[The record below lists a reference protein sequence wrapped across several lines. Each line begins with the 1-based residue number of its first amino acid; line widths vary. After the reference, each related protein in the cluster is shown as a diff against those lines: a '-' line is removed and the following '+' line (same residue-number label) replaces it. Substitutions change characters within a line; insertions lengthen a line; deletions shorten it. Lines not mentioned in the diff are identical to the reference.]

1 MEIIRALTK
10 LSGVK
15 RLMKERGSPSY
26 DFVIGS
32 DIARDGMYV
41 EVRLKDSNPL
51 LVLAE
56 IFFSDQTHTF
66 ALNCYVQNIP
76 LDVIL
81 ELIDIAKKRL
91 PPTHQ

>member
-1 MEIIRALTK
+1 MTTEK
-10 LSGVK
+10 
-15 RLMKERGSPSY
+15 GSPSY

-41 EVRLKDSNPL
+41 EVRLKDTNPL

-66 ALNCYVQNIP
+66 TLNCYVQNIP
-76 LDVIL
+76 MDVIL
-81 ELIDIAKKRL
+81 ELIDIAQKRL
-91 PPTHQ
+91 PPNHQ